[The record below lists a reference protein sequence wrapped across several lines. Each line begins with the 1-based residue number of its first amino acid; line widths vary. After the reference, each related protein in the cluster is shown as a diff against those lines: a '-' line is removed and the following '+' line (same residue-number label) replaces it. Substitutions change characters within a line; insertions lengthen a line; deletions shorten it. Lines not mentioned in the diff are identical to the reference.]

1 MLRVREHAYT
11 SALCMLDVSFVTVQQ
26 IRRKAMENWVNVK
39 YLVNSIIEEKL
50 HTGRERIVLERSSFG
65 WLRPL
70 VRSLVSL
77 IF

>member
-1 MLRVREHAYT
+1 
-11 SALCMLDVSFVTVQQ
+11 
-26 IRRKAMENWVNVK
+26 MENWVNVK